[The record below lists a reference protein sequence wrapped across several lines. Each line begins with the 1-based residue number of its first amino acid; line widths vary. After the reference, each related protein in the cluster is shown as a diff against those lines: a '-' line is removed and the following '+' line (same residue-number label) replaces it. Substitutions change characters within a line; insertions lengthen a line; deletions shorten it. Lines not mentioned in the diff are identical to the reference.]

1 MSSARASPPPPPS
14 LWDFCRRGLF
24 REYGAQFF
32 FRLALP
38 HPVATARALR
48 AAARLDVSGG
58 EVAVP
63 APASGPPGGPRAI
76 VGVGFCLKP
85 LDPPCPAG
93 RFNHDCRFLEEWTGS
108 GAREVPAPCR
118 ACAIRELGLLAL
130 RAGAAVYVMTS
141 ARDIL
146 FDLYVPARE
155 RRLFSAGFF
164 VLCRYSL
171 RPFAAGLLAAG
182 LPGRLWPFETG
193 DCRDDDAWRRADL
206 GDKPERTVLSAATL
220 ESIRAALRAAPP
232 APAPAAGF
240 EKRGQILFPRAAPA
254 GPRTP

>member
-1 MSSARASPPPPPS
+1 MSVARANPPPPPS
-14 LWDFCRRGLF
+14 LWRFCLRGLF
-24 REYGAQFF
+24 REYGGHFF

-38 HPVATARALR
+38 HPVAAVRALR

-58 EVAVP
+58 DVAVP
-63 APASGPPGGPRAI
+63 APASGPPGGPRPI
-76 VGVGFCLKP
+76 VGLGFCLKP

-93 RFNHDCRFLEEWTGS
+93 RFNHDCRFLEEGSGS
-108 GAREVPAPCR
+108 GARDVPAPCR

-146 FDLYVPARE
+146 FDLYLPARD

-164 VLCRYSL
+164 ALCRYSL

-193 DCRDDDAWRRADL
+193 DCRDDAAWRRADL

-220 ESIRAALRAAPP
+220 QRIRAALLAAPP

-240 EKRGQILFPRAAPA
+240 EKRGPILFPRAAAPGPA
-254 GPRTP
+254 TP